1 MIDKGF
7 SNGDMME
14 IDVDEVLHTI
24 SHLRICFLELY
35 YFFWFIKIWLH

>member
-14 IDVDEVLHTI
+14 IDVVEVLHFAI
-24 SHLRICFLELY
+24 SRLRICFLELY
-35 YFFWFIKIWLH
+35 